1 MAWSPNRSSG
11 KGPAGSPFFPDL
23 SPPPL
28 RTLLALSGAAHLV
41 LAIAALVVL
50 PLFGSPLRL
59 EPVAVVDLI
68 GGGEFLKDAEKAPGP
83 PPQLTREKSEKE
95 EPPKGAKA
103 STIPPAPRGKTAKS
117 PPARKG
123 GAPAAEPDEFTSSK
137 RRASD
142 TASLTERLRKMR
154 EARTGSEAVRGAV
167 EERRSEAAARA
178 AVRGV
183 GERVAHRIEAPRPAR
198 SGVRGAAGGGGGGA
212 QGTVRLSPELL
223 DYFRRLEESVRSS
236 WVLPGA
242 LARDAAKLVVEL
254 RIVIEKD
261 GRVSEERI
269 ERGSGN
275 PYFDDSV
282 RRAIRK
288 ASPLPVPPEQL
299 RGGEDHYEV
308 GFRFHGGAG

>member
-1 MAWSPNRSSG
+1 VPT
-11 KGPAGSPFFPDL
+11 GSPFFPDL

-28 RTLLALSGAAHLV
+28 RAMLAISGVAHVGLVIVALAFPSLSGTPV
-41 LAIAALVVL
+41 
-50 PLFGSPLRL
+50 RL

-83 PPQLTREKSEKE
+83 PPQLAREKE
-95 EPPKGAKA
+95 EPPKGGKA
-103 STIPPAPRGKTAKS
+103 SKIPPAPLGKTTKS

-154 EARTGSEAVRGAV
+154 EARAGSDAVREAV
-167 EERRSEAAARA
+167 EERRTESAARA
-178 AVRGV
+178 AVRSV
-183 GERVAHRIEAPRPAR
+183 GERVAHRIEAPAPTR
-198 SGVRGAAGGGGGGA
+198 SGARGAAGGGGGGA

-223 DYFRRLEESVRSS
+223 DYFRRLEERVRSS
-236 WVLPGA
+236 WVLPEA
-242 LARDAAKLVVEL
+242 LVRDAAKLVVEL

-261 GRVSEERI
+261 GRVSAERI

>member
-1 MAWSPNRSSG
+1 MPT
-11 KGPAGSPFFPDL
+11 GSPFFPDL

-28 RTLLALSGAAHLV
+28 RTMLALSGAAHLA
-41 LAIAALVVL
+41 LAIVALAAP
-50 PLFGSPLRL
+50 PLFGTPPLRL
-59 EPVAVVDLI
+59 EPVAVVDLV
-68 GGGEFLKDAEKAPGP
+68 GGGEFRQETGKPPGP
-83 PPQLTREKSEKE
+83 APPAREIEKPSPKDQT
-95 EPPKGAKA
+95 PPTPPPARSRKGAKA
-103 STIPPAPRGKTAKS
+103 APDDF
-117 PPARKG
+117 
-123 GAPAAEPDEFTSSK
+123 APSK
-137 RRASD
+137 RQAAAA
-142 TASLTERLRKMR
+142 ASLTERMRKMR
-154 EARTGSEAVRGAV
+154 EARTESDAIRGAV

-178 AVRGV
+178 AVRSV
-183 GERVAHRIEAPRPAR
+183 GERAAHRIEAPPSAR
-198 SGVRGAAGGGGGGA
+198 SGARGAGGGGGGGA
-212 QGTVRLSPELL
+212 QGTVRLSPELR
-223 DYFRRLEESVRSS
+223 DYFRRLEESVRNS
-236 WVLPGA
+236 WVLPSA
-242 LARDAAKLVVEL
+242 LVRDATKLVVEL

>member
-1 MAWSPNRSSG
+1 M
-11 KGPAGSPFFPDL
+11 
-23 SPPPL
+23 
-28 RTLLALSGAAHLV
+28 LALSGAAHLV
-41 LAIAALVVL
+41 LAIVALAV
-50 PLFGSPLRL
+50 PSLFGTPLRL

-68 GGGEFLKDAEKAPGP
+68 GGGEFRQETSTPPGP
-83 PPQLTREKSEKE
+83 PPSARESEA
-95 EPPKGAKA
+95 PAPGRDRTA
-103 STIPPAPRGKTAKS
+103 STP
-117 PPARKG
+117 PPARSRKRPKAARDES
-123 GAPAAEPDEFTSSK
+123 APSK
-137 RRASD
+137 RQAAD
-142 TASLTERLRKMR
+142 AVSLTERLRKMR
-154 EARTGSEAVRGAV
+154 EARAGSEAVRGAV
-167 EERRSEAAARA
+167 EERRSESAARA
-178 AVRGV
+178 AVRSV
-183 GERVAHRIEAPRPAR
+183 GERVAHRIEAPSPPR
-198 SGVRGAAGGGGGGA
+198 SGARGARGATGGGGAAGGGAGGA
-212 QGTVRLSPELL
+212 AGTVRLSPELL
-223 DYFRRLEESVRSS
+223 DYFRRLEEKVRSS

-288 ASPLPVPPEQL
+288 ASPLPIPPEQL

>member
-1 MAWSPNRSSG
+1 M
-11 KGPAGSPFFPDL
+11 
-23 SPPPL
+23 
-28 RTLLALSGAAHLV
+28 LAFSGAAHLV
-41 LAIAALVVL
+41 LAFVALVVF
-50 PLFGSPLRL
+50 PRFGTPRHL

-68 GGGEFLKDAEKAPGP
+68 GGGEFREEAGKPPGP
-83 PPQLTREKSEKE
+83 
-95 EPPKGAKA
+95 A
-103 STIPPAPRGKTAKS
+103 
-117 PPARKG
+117 PPAREEEKPAPKG
-123 GAPAAEPDEFTSSK
+123 KAPSTPPPARSRKEAKAARGDFAQSK
-137 RRASD
+137 QQAAA
-142 TASLTERLRKMR
+142 ASLTERLRKMR
-154 EARTGSEAVRGAV
+154 EARTASEAVRGAV

-178 AVRGV
+178 AVRSV
-183 GERVAHRIEAPRPAR
+183 RERAAHRIEAPPSAR
-198 SGVRGAAGGGGGGA
+198 SGARGAAGGAAGGGGGA
-212 QGTVRLSPELL
+212 QGSVRLSPELR
-223 DYFRRLEESVRSS
+223 DYFRRLEERVRSS

-242 LARDAAKLVVEL
+242 LVRDAANLVVEL

>member
-1 MAWSPNRSSG
+1 M
-11 KGPAGSPFFPDL
+11 L
-23 SPPPL
+23 V
-28 RTLLALSGAAHLV
+28 LSGAAHLL
-41 LAIAALVVL
+41 LAIVALGVY
-50 PLFGSPLRL
+50 PLFGTPLRL
-59 EPVAVVDLI
+59 EPVAVVDLV
-68 GGGEFLKDAEKAPGP
+68 GGGEFRRETGKPPGP
-83 PPQLTREKSEKE
+83 PPAARKE
-95 EPPKGAKA
+95 TAAPKGRTPSPERGRKAAKEV
-103 STIPPAPRGKTAKS
+103 PDDFAPSKLQD
-117 PPARKG
+117 
-123 GAPAAEPDEFTSSK
+123 AA
-137 RRASD
+137 
-142 TASLTERLRKMR
+142 ASLMERMRKMR
-154 EARTGSEAVRGAV
+154 EARTESEAVREAV
-167 EERRSEAAARA
+167 EEHRSEAAARA

-183 GERVAHRIEAPRPAR
+183 RERAAHRIEAPPSAR
-198 SGVRGAAGGGGGGA
+198 SGRRGTAGGGGA
-212 QGTVRLSPELL
+212 QGTVRLSPELR

-242 LARDAAKLVVEL
+242 LVRDAAKLVVEL

-308 GFRFHGGAG
+308 GFRFHGGAE

>member
-1 MAWSPNRSSG
+1 MAWSQNRSSG
-11 KGPAGSPFFPDL
+11 KRPPGSPFFTDL

-28 RTLLALSGAAHLV
+28 RPMLALSGAAHLV
-41 LAIAALVVL
+41 LAFVALVVL
-50 PLFGSPLRL
+50 PRYGTPVHL

-68 GGGEFLKDAEKAPGP
+68 GGGEFRQETGKPPGP
-83 PPQLTREKSEKE
+83 APPAVEKE
-95 EPPKGAKA
+95 KPAPKGETS
-103 STIPPAPRGKTAKS
+103 STP
-117 PPARKG
+117 PPARSRKRAKA
-123 GAPAAEPDEFTSSK
+123 APDDLAPSKQKAA
-137 RRASD
+137 A
-142 TASLTERLRKMR
+142 ASLAERMRKMR
-154 EARTGSEAVRGAV
+154 EARTESEAVREAV

-178 AVRGV
+178 AVRSV
-183 GERVAHRIEAPRPAR
+183 RERAAHRIEAPPSAR
-198 SGVRGAAGGGGGGA
+198 SGSRGAAGGGGGGA
-212 QGTVRLSPELL
+212 QGTVRLSPELR
-223 DYFRRLEESVRSS
+223 DYFRRLEERVRGS

-242 LARDAAKLVVEL
+242 LVRDATKLVVEL

-288 ASPLPVPPEQL
+288 ASPLPIPPEQL

>member
-11 KGPAGSPFFPDL
+11 EGLTGSPFFPDL

-28 RTLLALSGAAHLV
+28 RTMLALSVAAHLV
-41 LAIAALVVL
+41 LAVAGLLVL
-50 PLFGSPLRL
+50 PLFETPLRL

-68 GGGEFLKDAEKAPGP
+68 GGGEFHREAKTPPGP
-83 PPQLTREKSEKE
+83 
-95 EPPKGAKA
+95 
-103 STIPPAPRGKTAKS
+103 
-117 PPARKG
+117 
-123 GAPAAEPDEFTSSK
+123 APAARENEKPVPKVRMASTHPHPPATRGKRAKVASDEFPPSK
-137 RRASD
+137 RQTAD
-142 TASLTERLRKMR
+142 AASLTERLRKMR
-154 EARTGSEAVRGAV
+154 EARVGSEAIRDAV

-178 AVRGV
+178 AVRSV
-183 GERVAHRIEAPRPAR
+183 GERAAHRIEAPMPAR
-198 SGVRGAAGGGGGGA
+198 HGAHGATGGT
-212 QGTVRLSPELL
+212 QGTVRLSPELR

-236 WVLPGA
+236 WILPGA
-242 LARDAAKLVVEL
+242 LVRDAANLVVEL

-275 PYFDDSV
+275 TYFDDSV

>member
-1 MAWSPNRSSG
+1 M
-11 KGPAGSPFFPDL
+11 
-23 SPPPL
+23 
-28 RTLLALSGAAHLV
+28 LALSGAAHLV
-41 LAIAALVVL
+41 LAIAALVGP
-50 PLFGSPLRL
+50 PLFGTPLRL

-68 GGGEFLKDAEKAPGP
+68 GGGEFRQEASMPPGP
-83 PPQLTREKSEKE
+83 TPAAREIEKPVPKGRTASTPPPARSR
-95 EPPKGAKA
+95 KGAKA
-103 STIPPAPRGKTAKS
+103 APDAF
-117 PPARKG
+117 
-123 GAPAAEPDEFTSSK
+123 APSK
-137 RRASD
+137 RQAAD
-142 TASLTERLRKMR
+142 AASLTERLRKMR
-154 EARTGSEAVRGAV
+154 ESRAGSEAVRGAV

-178 AVRGV
+178 AVRSV
-183 GERVAHRIEAPRPAR
+183 GERVAHRIEAPPPAR
-198 SGVRGAAGGGGGGA
+198 SGARGAVGGGGGA
-212 QGTVRLSPELL
+212 QGTVRLSPELR

-242 LARDAAKLVVEL
+242 LARDAAKLMVEL

>member
-1 MAWSPNRSSG
+1 M
-11 KGPAGSPFFPDL
+11 
-23 SPPPL
+23 
-28 RTLLALSGAAHLV
+28 LALSGAVHLL
-41 LAIAALVVL
+41 LAIVALAAP
-50 PLFGSPLRL
+50 PLFGTPLRL

-68 GGGEFLKDAEKAPGP
+68 GGGEFRQEASMPPGP
-83 PPQLTREKSEKE
+83 APISRENEKPAPKGRTPSTPP
-95 EPPKGAKA
+95 PPRSRKGAKA
-103 STIPPAPRGKTAKS
+103 APDAF
-117 PPARKG
+117 
-123 GAPAAEPDEFTSSK
+123 APSK
-137 RRASD
+137 RQAAD
-142 TASLTERLRKMR
+142 VVSLSERLRKMR
-154 EARTGSEAVRGAV
+154 EARAGSETVRGAV

-178 AVRGV
+178 AVRSV
-183 GERVAHRIEAPRPAR
+183 GERVAHRIEAPSPAR
-198 SGVRGAAGGGGGGA
+198 SGARGAGGGGGA
-212 QGTVRLSPELL
+212 QGTVRLSPELR

>member
-11 KGPAGSPFFPDL
+11 KGPTGPPFFTEIP
-23 SPPPL
+23 PPPL
-28 RTLLALSGAAHLV
+28 RTMLALSAAAHIALV
-41 LAIAALVVL
+41 TAALLVP
-50 PLFGSPLRL
+50 PLLGTPLRL

-68 GGGEFLKDAEKAPGP
+68 GGGEFRQEARKPPEATQAEGESVK
-83 PPQLTREKSEKE
+83 
-95 EPPKGAKA
+95 
-103 STIPPAPRGKTAKS
+103 PAPRDRTATAL
-117 PPARKG
+117 PPAKRGKKQKA
-123 GAPAAEPDEFTSSK
+123 APDDALPSK
-137 RRASD
+137 RLAAD
-142 TASLTERLRKMR
+142 AASLNERLRKMR
-154 EARTGSEAVRGAV
+154 EARAGAEAVRGAV

-183 GERVAHRIEAPRPAR
+183 GERVAHRIEAPPPAR
-198 SGVRGAAGGGGGGA
+198 TVARGAAGGGGGA
-212 QGTVRLSPELL
+212 QGTVRLSPELR
-223 DYFRRLEESVRSS
+223 DYFRRLEERVRSS

-242 LARDAAKLVVEL
+242 TVRDAAKLVVEL

-275 PYFDDSV
+275 LYFDESV

-299 RGGEDHYEV
+299 RGGEDHYEI
-308 GFRFHGGAG
+308 GFRFHGGAE